1 MPALLRRGALAA
13 LVAAAALGAG
23 AASGT
28 GAALAPAFSVERL
41 SCVAPTDAVGL
52 GRVLGGVGGPLAD
65 EAGSFVAAGQA
76 AGLDP
81 RALVAIAAHET
92 LLETYPPAQLI
103 HNPFGLGPG
112 WRFRSERDA
121 ILTAARTLR
130 DGYLSQ
136 GLTLIS
142 TIGAKWAPLGAAND
156 PEGLNQSWTSGVST
170 YYTALGGDP
179 SRPVLLTAQQ
189 SSPACAAPSPGAGP
203 SVVFAWSG
211 RSLETGGP
219 RMDQGGDP
227 VTGLP
232 ASVPDFVFPLAV
244 PNGASVGYHDGFS
257 DPGDPGC
264 YGRAWRCAIDLQTA
278 PRVTVV
284 AATAGVLVPAGAAD
298 RHSGIAFWID
308 RGGGE
313 RLGYSGLAAY
323 ADGIGAGA
331 RVTPGQPLGSGTG
344 SLLVA
349 WTRDGLRINPYH
361 LLRATRPSDA

>member
-1 MPALLRRGALAA
+1 MPAPLRRGALAA
-13 LVAAAALGAG
+13 LVAAAALAAAG
-23 AASGT
+23 GTGSAASLT
-28 GAALAPAFSVERL
+28 PDFSVQRL
-41 SCVAPTDAVGL
+41 SCVAPTDAAGL
-52 GRVLGGVGGPLAD
+52 GRVLAGVGGPLAG
-65 EAGSFVAAGQA
+65 EAPTFVAAGQA
-76 AGLDP
+76 VGLDP

-112 WRFRSERDA
+112 WTFHSERDA
-121 ILTAARTLR
+121 IVTAARTLR

-136 GLTLIS
+136 GLVLIPS
-142 TIGAKWAPLGAAND
+142 IGAKWAPLGALND
-156 PEGLNQSWTSGVST
+156 PGGLNQNWDSGVST

-179 SRPVLLTAQQ
+179 SRPLLLTAQQ
-189 SSPACAAPSPGAGP
+189 SSPSCAAPVQGTGP

-211 RSLETGGP
+211 RSPETGGP

-244 PNGASVGYHDGFS
+244 PTGATVGYHDSFS

-264 YGRAWRCAIDLQTA
+264 YGRPWQCAVDLQSA

-284 AATAGVLVPAGAAD
+284 AATAGALVPADAAD
-298 RHSGIAFWID
+298 RRSGIAFWID

-313 RLGYSGLAAY
+313 RLGYSGLASYSA
-323 ADGIGAGA
+323 GIAVGA
-331 RVTPGQPLGSGTG
+331 RVTPGEPLGTGTG

-349 WTRDGLRINPYH
+349 WTRGGLRINPYN